1 VREFETSIIVQ
12 PEVSPEGTAA
22 LLSKMEGVLTR
33 GKSVRLMCADLGKRK
48 LAYEIRKFHKG
59 HYYTLS
65 FCDEGQVI
73 PNLERSLRMEES
85 VLRFMTVMV
94 DDEVVDIDARQARGR
109 ELAAAQRTRAVEKA
123 EREAEEAR
131 ARDEVERL
139 AAVDRVA
146 DGADADDTDDA
157 EDDDLDATDDSSDDE
172 DDADS
177 DDGDKS

>member
-1 VREFETSIIVQ
+1 VREYETTIIVQ
-12 PEVSPEGTAA
+12 PEISPEGTEA
-22 LLSKMEGVLTR
+22 LLAKMGAVLER
-33 GKSVRLMCADLGKRK
+33 KQSVRLMCADLGKRK

-73 PNLERSLRMEES
+73 PDLERSLRMEES

-94 DDEVVDIDARQARGR
+94 DDEVLDLEVRKARGR
-109 ELAAAQRTRAVEKA
+109 ELEADQKKRAAEKA

-139 AAVDRVA
+139 AASER
-146 DGADADDTDDA
+146 
-157 EDDDLDATDDSSDDE
+157 DDDDDV
-172 DDADS
+172 DS
-177 DDGDKS
+177 DDDRDDDDMDDDDDSDSDGDR